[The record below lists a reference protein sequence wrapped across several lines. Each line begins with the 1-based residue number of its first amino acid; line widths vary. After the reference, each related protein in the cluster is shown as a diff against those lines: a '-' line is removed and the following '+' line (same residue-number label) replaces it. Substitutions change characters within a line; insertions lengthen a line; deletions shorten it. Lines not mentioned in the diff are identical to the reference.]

1 MFSRISLIALLCAF
15 CIALV
20 PVAAIAETQDLI
32 TVDAT
37 IRVLENEK
45 AYIDGYWE
53 VTGLISEIVNLDA
66 DETGMSADQKAALAF
81 LRKNAKQIRLDVF
94 CSSEKQ
100 EIIHRTFLT
109 VGYPKPASFQVKINV
124 EKRTN
129 GDVSRYLISVV
140 DHNLK

>member
-1 MFSRISLIALLCAF
+1 MFSRISLIALLCAV
-15 CIALV
+15 CISLF
-20 PVAAIAETQDLI
+20 PVAASAETQDLI

-45 AYIDGYWE
+45 AFIDGYWE
-53 VTGLISEIVNLDA
+53 VTGLISEIVNLSA
-66 DETGMSADQKAALAF
+66 DETGLSADQRAALAH
-81 LRKNAKQIRLDVF
+81 LKKNAKQIRLDVF

-109 VGYPKPASFQVKINV
+109 VGHPKPDTFKVKINV

-129 GDVSRYLISVV
+129 GAVSRYLISVV
-140 DHNLK
+140 DHDLK

>member
-15 CIALV
+15 CAAFI
-20 PVAAIAETQDLI
+20 PVAGMAQTQELI

-45 AYIDGYWE
+45 AFIDGYWE

-66 DETGMSADQKAALAF
+66 DEAGLSADQKAALAY

-94 CSSEKQ
+94 CSAEKQ

-109 VGYPKPASFQVKINV
+109 VGHPKPVSFKVKIAV
-124 EKRTN
+124 DRRTIDN
-129 GDVSRYLISVV
+129 TSRYMISVV